1 LAGNMMLYGPLS
13 QPAAT
18 PRMRKYLAVALS
30 GNTRE
35 VERLL
40 LSDL

>member
-1 LAGNMMLYGPLS
+1 MMLCGPAS

-18 PRMRKYLAVALS
+18 PRLRRYLAVALS

-35 VERLL
+35 VETLL
-40 LSDL
+40 FDL

>member
-1 LAGNMMLYGPLS
+1 MMLCGPVS

-18 PRMRKYLAVALS
+18 PRTRKYLAVALS